1 MQKLLLSACQD
12 FLWKSFPFVVNWCV
26 KHFVGHLCTS
36 FLSKKSNCVHIITLM
51 HGRVSNNFF
60 PLMTS
65 FIKFS

>member
-1 MQKLLLSACQD
+1 MLFS

-26 KHFVGHLCTS
+26 KYFVGHLCTR

-51 HGRVSNNFF
+51 HGSVSNNFF

-65 FIKFS
+65 FI